1 MTATYFSGKRLFA
14 LLSDRPRH
22 SSKWPEGQIVGSGRI
37 VANSEVTPF
46 WSDFLV
52 GGDSPGTWIFECE
65 LLTDCH
71 MIPSKKRGGAGT

>member
-1 MTATYFSGKRLFA
+1 MR
-14 LLSDRPRH
+14 
-22 SSKWPEGQIVGSGRI
+22 SSSREIGVVPSSGRI